1 MSVSVQLSEKFH
13 LKLLDQALAA
23 NCTTSDIHACFAG
36 ALAALEEEARR
47 FEDQFDEDAFASFLE
62 M

>member
-1 MSVSVQLSEKFH
+1 MSQFH
-13 LKLLDQALAA
+13 CLKLHVKLPEQAAA
-23 NCTTSDIHACFAG
+23 VDCTASDIHKCFAG